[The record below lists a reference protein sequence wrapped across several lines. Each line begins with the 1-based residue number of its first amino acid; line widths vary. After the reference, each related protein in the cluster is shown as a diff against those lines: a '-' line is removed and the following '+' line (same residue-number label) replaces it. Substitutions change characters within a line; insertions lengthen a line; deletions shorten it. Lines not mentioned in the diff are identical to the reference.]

1 MAAEGQQGART
12 SDELDRRLE
21 RLEKKIDKLD
31 DRLFSIYRWILLI
44 ASTVTAI
51 FIDHVFL

>member
-1 MAAEGQQGART
+1 MAAEGQPGVRA
-12 SDELDRRLE
+12 SDEFDRQLE

-31 DRLFSIYRWILLI
+31 DRLFSIYRWILFI